1 MIHAFSA
8 APDLTSSRIKNPL
21 VGIPKH
27 QLIADV
33 DAFAN
38 EHGLQDIRDLM
49 IKGALISQA
58 PSRIDSISE
67 LDDSDRAEII
77 DEVAHK
83 WRQPKALYFTIFLNS
98 IAAAIQGWD
107 QTGKYGVFRQQTMLL
122 TRFSGSNGA
131 NIGFPQDLG
140 IPDTPETCLAANGC
154 NADRNSWLVGVVNAA
169 PYFTIMLV

>member
-1 MIHAFSA
+1 MMLLRDELHLPHSTTMPLASVYCSVLFALNI
-8 APDLTSSRIKNPL
+8 LTGNRIKNPL

-38 EHGLQDIRDLM
+38 ENGLQDIRDVLV
-49 IKGALISQA
+49 KGALVAQS
-58 PSRIDSISE
+58 PTRIDSIPE
-67 LDDSDRAEII
+67 LDDNDRNVIV

-107 QTGKYGVFRQQTMLL
+107 QTGQ
-122 TRFSGSNGA
+122 
-131 NIGFPQDLG
+131 
-140 IPDTPETCLAANGC
+140 C
-154 NADRNSWLVGVVNAA
+154 
-169 PYFTIMLV
+169 